1 MLTLL
6 VGLWLV
12 GVGLGPESLPY
23 SPWQKSPTSSRSV
36 PPGWPFSDA
45 VISHWPNA
53 LFLQRS
59 VQANVWPLW
68 RPLWMSGQPFAA
80 NPLNKVW
87 YPPQWLA
94 ILLPATLHLNLML
107 WGHLVLAGSGMRAL
121 SLRLGLGTPSA
132 SIIGIAYAFLP
143 RLAAAAGAGHL
154 DIVYAA
160 AWFPWVAWATH
171 RAVTDPGPFTRRG
184 AILGTICALC
194 FLADIR
200 LSIFAFATAFI
211 LGLGWSLSV
220 DRARRLLALLAAL
233 GGSALAL
240 GLTAVQWLP
249 LLDLAPYLSR
259 AGMTVED
266 AGVFSLQPIGL
277 IGLLFPDR
285 GGFHETMVYVG
296 IVILILAVSAFV
308 RSPRRHALW
317 VGVALVAMLYAFG
330 SAGPLWPILV
340 RIAPPLLWFR
350 VPSRA
355 WIVAAFAI
363 LTLAGHGLDAL
374 LAGRS
379 RRTVRRT
386 LPLSGVMLVSV
397 GIAFG
402 VVGTFLP
409 LRPGASLAALV
420 GMCGLGLILLAR
432 QRLPGAALPLA
443 LGLLIALDLLW
454 TDVSL
459 VAGLPQSIWLD
470 TYQPV
475 ASALL
480 EAGVTRVYSPDYSLP
495 QQAAAYWNIPTFGGV
510 DPFQLRAYVAAFE
523 EATGIH
529 APGYSVTLPAFNGPD
544 MLTANRNTPI
554 NADALA
560 AWNVSHVLAGFPVTA
575 DGLRLVRR
583 IGDLYLYQNL
593 RLPSGVHVTWDRPNR
608 FTASNS
614 SPRSV
619 NIAAWSPGWQRT
631 DDDTAITVQPGQTIT
646 QVYDPPG
653 LLPGGVLSALSL
665 IVTGA
670 FIVVTWI
677 QRQSTL
683 HLAA

>member
-1 MLTLL
+1 MLALL

-12 GVGLGPESLPY
+12 GVGLGPEALPY
-23 SPWQKSPTSSRSV
+23 PPWQKSPTASRSV

-59 VQANVWPLW
+59 VQAGAWPLW
-68 RPLWMSGQPFAA
+68 RPLLMSGQPFAA

-94 ILLPATLHLNLML
+94 ILLPATFCLNLML
-107 WGHLVLAGSGMRAL
+107 WGHLVLAGVGMRAL
-121 SLRLGLGTPSA
+121 GVRLGLGTA
-132 SIIGIAYAFLP
+132 ATSIIGVAYALLP

-200 LSIFAFATAFI
+200 LSVFAFATAFI
-211 LGLGWSLSV
+211 LGLGWSLYV
-220 DRARRLLALLAAL
+220 DRARRFLALLAAL
-233 GGSALAL
+233 VGGVLAL

-259 AGMTVED
+259 TGMSVED
-266 AGVFSLQPIGL
+266 AGVFSLQPIGW

-296 IVILILAVSAFV
+296 IVILLLAVWAFI
-308 RSPRRHALW
+308 RTPRRHALW
-317 VGVALVAMLYAFG
+317 AGVAFVAVLYASG

-355 WIVAAFAI
+355 WIVAALAI
-363 LTLAGHGLDAL
+363 LIVAGHGLDAL

-379 RRTVRRT
+379 RRAPP
-386 LPLSGVMLVSV
+386 LPAIILVSA

-402 VVGTFLP
+402 VAGAFLP
-409 LRPGASLAALV
+409 LRPGAGLAVSV

-432 QRLPGAALPLA
+432 RRLSGAALPLA
-443 LGLLIALDLLW
+443 LGLLIALDLIW
-454 TDVSL
+454 TDISL
-459 VAGLPQSIWLD
+459 VGGLPQSIWLD

-480 EAGVTRVYSPDYSLP
+480 ETGVTRLYSPDYSLP

-510 DPFQLRAYVAAFE
+510 DPFQLRAYVTAFE
-523 EATGIH
+523 EATGVH

-560 AWNVSHVLAGFPVTA
+560 AWNVSHVLAGFPITS

-593 RLPSGVHVTWDRPNR
+593 RLPSGVRVTWDGPNR

-614 SPRSV
+614 SPRPI
-619 NIAAWSPGWQRT
+619 NIAAWSPGWART
-631 DDDTAITVQPGQTIT
+631 DGDTAITVQPGQAIT

-653 LLPGGVLSALSL
+653 LLPGVILSVLSL

-677 QRQSTL
+677 QRQSTP
-683 HLAA
+683 HRAA

>member
-1 MLTLL
+1 MLALL
-6 VGLWLV
+6 VGLLLI
-12 GVGLGPESLPY
+12 GVGLGPEALPY
-23 SPWQKSPTSSRSV
+23 PPWQQSPTSTRSV

-59 VQANVWPLW
+59 VQDGAWPLW
-68 RPLWMSGQPFAA
+68 RPLLMSGQPFAA

-87 YPPQWLA
+87 YPPQWLV
-94 ILLPATLHLNLML
+94 ILLPATLYLNLML
-107 WGHLVLAGSGMRAL
+107 WGHLVLAGAGMRAL
-121 SLRLGLGTPSA
+121 GLRLGLGTASG
-132 SIIGIAYAFLP
+132 SIIGVAYALLP

-171 RAVTDPGPFTRRG
+171 RGVTDPGPFTRRG

-200 LSIFAFATAFI
+200 LSVFAFATALI
-211 LGLGWSLSV
+211 LGLGWSVYV
-220 DRARRLLALLAAL
+220 DQARRLLALLAAVV
-233 GGSALAL
+233 GSVLAL

-259 AGMTVED
+259 TGMTVED
-266 AGVFSLQPIGL
+266 AGVFSLQPIRL

-296 IVILILAVSAFV
+296 IVILILAVWAIV

-317 VGVALVAMLYAFG
+317 AGVALVAVFYAFG
-330 SAGPLWPILV
+330 SAGPLWPILI
-340 RIAPPLLWFR
+340 RIAPLLLWFR

-355 WIVAAFAI
+355 WIVAALAVLI
-363 LTLAGHGLDAL
+363 LAGHGLDAL

-379 RRTVRRT
+379 RRAPL
-386 LPLSGVMLVSV
+386 LPAIILVSA

-402 VVGTFLP
+402 VVGAFLP
-409 LRPGASLAALV
+409 LRPGAGLSASIGL
-420 GMCGLGLILLAR
+420 CGLGVILLAW
-432 QRLPGAALPLA
+432 QRLRGVALPLA
-443 LGLLIALDLLW
+443 LGLLIALDLIW

-480 EAGVTRVYSPDYSLP
+480 EAGATRVYSPDYSLP
-495 QQAAAYWNIPTFGGV
+495 QQAAAYWNISTFGGV

-523 EATGIH
+523 AATSIH
-529 APGYSVTLPAFNGPD
+529 TPGYSVTLPAFNGPD

-560 AWNVSHVLAGFPVTA
+560 AWNVSHVLAGFPITS

-593 RLPSGVHVTWDRPNR
+593 RLLSGVRVTWDGPNR
-608 FTASNS
+608 FTASNGS
-614 SPRSV
+614 EQPV
-619 NIAAWSPGWQRT
+619 NVVAWSPGWART
-631 DDDTAITVQPGQTIT
+631 DGDTAITIQPGQTMT
-646 QVYDPPG
+646 RVYDPPG
-653 LLPGGVLSALSL
+653 LLPGIALTLLSL

-670 FIVVTWI
+670 FILVTWKH
-677 QRQSTL
+677 RNPSS
-683 HLAA
+683 HRAA